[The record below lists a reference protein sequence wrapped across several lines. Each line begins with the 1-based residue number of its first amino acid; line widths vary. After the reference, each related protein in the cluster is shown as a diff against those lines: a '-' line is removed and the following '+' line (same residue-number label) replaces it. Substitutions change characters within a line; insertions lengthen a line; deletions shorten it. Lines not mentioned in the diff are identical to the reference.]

1 MDKHTK
7 PAAREIIDDFAVEIE
22 RRKQPGPRPQKTVID
37 FRNERKDGIER
48 EIYYVPVEL
57 LRYRKDNGR
66 IASDVLHYEKLNGLL
81 DERSA
86 AAQKVIEKF
95 LFEKDKEKTEELKL
109 SLEHEGQREPAIITC
124 DGFLINGNRRKMAL
138 CMMIEKTKDSKYS
151 TMKVVILPGKNDPGG
166 PPTLKEIEQI
176 ENRYQLQSDGKAEYY
191 NFDRALS
198 IKRKIDIGIS
208 LEEQLRDDS
217 RYRGL
222 DSKKFKKALEYYEN
236 EYLKPLECI
245 DRYLESLGRE
255 KLYNTIST
263 GYSDSEGRWQAFR
276 DYYNSVYLKL
286 TDKTQLVRLGI
297 NEHEIGKIEDACFKI
312 IRKREFP
319 GELPKAHMIIR
330 QIPKILANPEAKKEL
345 MKVSG
350 VDISPS
356 KEKLINKEGIPN
368 TLRDIDKMWGQEK
381 GSVIINQVKKALNL
395 HTQKKERETPVALLE
410 AALKKLNHDDMD
422 TSSLS
427 ISDLER
433 AMKIARQIK
442 ERAAEVESELYR
454 YQKNLPKLAEKF
466 KRNK

>member
-7 PAAREIIDDFAVEIE
+7 PAAREIIDDFAAEIDK
-22 RRKQPGPRPQKTVID
+22 RKQPGAKPQKDVID

-48 EIYYVPVEL
+48 EIFSVPIEL

-66 IASDVLHYEKLNGLL
+66 IASDVLHYQKLNGLL

-86 AAQKVIEKF
+86 SAQKILENF
-95 LFEKDKEKTEELKL
+95 LLEKDKEKTEELKL
-109 SLEHEGQREPAIITC
+109 SLEHEGQRDPAIITC
-124 DGFLINGNRRKMAL
+124 DGFLINGNRRKMAIR
-138 CMMIEKTKDSKYS
+138 MMFDKTKDSKYL
-151 TMKVVILPGKNDPGG
+151 TMKVVILPGKADPGG

-222 DSKKFKKALEYYEN
+222 DGKKFKEAVQYYEK
-236 EYLKPLECI
+236 EFLKPLECI

-263 GYSDSEGRWQAFR
+263 RLGDPEGRWQAFH
-276 DYYNSVYLKL
+276 DYYNYVYLKL
-286 TDKTQLVRLGI
+286 TDKTQCVKLGI
-297 NEHEIGKIEDACFKI
+297 KEHEIGKIEDSCFKI

-319 GELPKAHMIIR
+319 GELPKAHNIIR
-330 QIPKILANPEAKKEL
+330 QIPKILASPDAKKEL
-345 MKVSG
+345 LKVSEI
-350 VDISPS
+350 DAFLPR
-356 KEKLINKEGIPN
+356 EKLKDKEGKDN

-381 GSVIINQVKKALNL
+381 ASIIINQVKKALNL
-395 HTQKKERETPVALLE
+395 QAQKKERETPVALLD

-427 ISDLER
+427 ISDIEK
-433 AMKIARQIK
+433 AMKIARQIQ
-442 ERAAEVESELYR
+442 ERAAEVENELYR
-454 YQKNLPKLAEKF
+454 HQKSLTKLADKYRR
-466 KRNK
+466 K

>member
-7 PAAREIIDDFAVEIE
+7 PVTREIIDDFAAEIE
-22 RRKQPGPRPQKTVID
+22 KRKQPGPKPQKTVID
-37 FRNERKDGIER
+37 FRNERKDGRER
-48 EIYYVPVEL
+48 EIYYVPIEL

-86 AAQKVIEKF
+86 GAQKVIENF
-95 LFEKDKEKTEELKL
+95 LSEKDKEKTQELKL

-138 CMMIEKTKDSKYS
+138 RMMFEKTKDSIYL
-151 TMKVVILPGKNDPGG
+151 TMKVIILPGKTDPGG

-222 DSKKFKKALEYYEN
+222 DGKKFKKAVEYYVN

-245 DRYLESLGRE
+245 DRYLETLGRE
-255 KLYNTIST
+255 KLYTTIST

-286 TDKTQLVRLGI
+286 TDKTQLIRLGI
-297 NEHEIGKIEDACFKI
+297 NEHEVGKIEDACFKI

-319 GELPKAHMIIR
+319 GELPKAHLIIR
-330 QIPKILANPEAKKEL
+330 QIPKILASPEAKKEL
-345 MKVSG
+345 LKVSE
-350 VDISPS
+350 VDSTLS
-356 KEKLINKEGIPN
+356 REKIINKEGKEN

-381 GSVIINQVKKALNL
+381 GSVVINQVKKALNL
-395 HTQKKERETPVALLE
+395 YAQKTERETLVTLLE

-422 TSSLS
+422 TSSLNV
-427 ISDLER
+427 SDIER
-433 AMKIARQIK
+433 AMKIARQIQ
-442 ERAAEVESELYR
+442 ERAAQVESELYR
-454 YQKNLPKLAEKF
+454 HQKNLTKLAEKF
-466 KRNK
+466 KR